1 MNKINVNSRPRAE
14 WEYLIGQWVHDE
26 RDRWLLSRKLLDG
39 LTYDELTDAFQA
51 VHPARPLE
59 KSQVYR
65 RCKAAERQL
74 ADKIK

>member
-14 WEYLIGQWVHDE
+14 WEYLIEQWVHDE

-51 VHPARPLE
+51 AQPARPLE

-74 ADKIK
+74 CDKIK